1 MGWDLTLARA
11 VHVLA
16 VIHWIGGVA
25 FVTAVILPALAVF
38 EEPSRRLALFE
49 AIEHRF
55 STQVKVSVPLAGFSG
70 AYMVWRLD
78 SWSQFLEPAGWWLAV
93 MVLVWALFMALLF
106 VVEPLVLHGP
116 FRRRVAANPAGT
128 FRIIQLAHIVLLAI
142 GMGVAAAGVFG
153 AHGLLG

>member
-1 MGWDLTLARA
+1 MDDLTLARA

-49 AIEHRF
+49 AIEHSF
-55 STQVKVSVPLAGFSG
+55 SAQVKVSVPLAGLSG
-70 AYMVWRLD
+70 AYMAWRLD
-78 SWSQFLEPAGWWLAV
+78 SWGRFFEQAGWWLAA

-106 VVEPLVLHGP
+106 VVEPLVLRGR
-116 FRRRVAANPAGT
+116 FRRRVAADPAVT
-128 FRIIQLAHIVLLAI
+128 FRIIQRAHVVLHAM
-142 GMGVAAAGVFG
+142 GMGGAAAGVLG

>member
-1 MGWDLTLARA
+1 MDDLTLARA

-38 EEPSRRLALFE
+38 EEPSRRLAPFE

-55 STQVKVSVPLAGFSG
+55 SVQVKVSVPLAGLSG
-70 AYMVWRLD
+70 AYMAWRLD
-78 SWSQFLEPAGWWLAV
+78 SWGRFFEPAGWWLAA

-106 VVEPLVLHGP
+106 VVEPLVLRGP
-116 FRRRVAANPAGT
+116 FRRRVAADPAGT
-128 FRIIQLAHIVLLAI
+128 FRIIQRAHIALLAM
-142 GMGVAAAGVFG
+142 GMGVAAAGVLG

>member
-1 MGWDLTLARA
+1 MDDLTLARA

-25 FVTAVILPALAVF
+25 FVTAVILPVLAVF

-55 STQVKVSVPLAGFSG
+55 STQVKVSVPLAGLSG
-70 AYMVWRLD
+70 AYMAWRLD
-78 SWSQFLEPAGWWLAV
+78 SWSQFLESARWWLAA

-106 VVEPLVLHGP
+106 VVEPLVLGGL
-116 FRRRVAANPAGT
+116 FRRWVAADPAGT
-128 FRIIQLAHIVLLAI
+128 FRIIQRVHIALLAM
-142 GMGVAAAGVFG
+142 GMGVAAAGVLG

>member
-38 EEPSRRLALFE
+38 EEPSRRLALVE

-142 GMGVAAAGVFG
+142 GMGVAAAGVLG

>member
-1 MGWDLTLARA
+1 MDDLTLARA

-25 FVTAVILPALAVF
+25 FVTAVILPVLAVF
-38 EEPSRRLALFE
+38 AEPSRRLALFE

-70 AYMVWRLD
+70 AYMAWRLD
-78 SWSQFLEPAGWWLAV
+78 SWSQFLESARWWLAA

-106 VVEPLVLHGP
+106 VVEPLVLGGLL
-116 FRRRVAANPAGT
+116 RRWVAADPAGT
-128 FRIIQLAHIVLLAI
+128 FRIIQRAHIALLAM
-142 GMGVAAAGVFG
+142 GMGVAAAGVLG
-153 AHGLLG
+153 AHGRLG